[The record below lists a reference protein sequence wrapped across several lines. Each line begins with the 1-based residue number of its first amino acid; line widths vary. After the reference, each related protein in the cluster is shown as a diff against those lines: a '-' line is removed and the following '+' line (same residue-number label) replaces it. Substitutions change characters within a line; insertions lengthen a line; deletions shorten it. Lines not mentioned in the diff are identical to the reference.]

1 VKAEHHVCV
10 ARHRPV
16 GMMSAVM
23 AAVNGPGSAKTG
35 CHAWPLPLDATCA
48 SVARRMF
55 RESVADL
62 GLSGDVVHDG
72 VTMVS
77 ELAANTLH
85 AQGNVEFDGTRQRP
99 ITGSPEMWS
108 YVRYCPTG
116 YEVVCKV
123 FDSQRGWK
131 AGAPPDPAR
140 VTLESI
146 NGRGLKVVAELSGGR
161 WGHHLTRAR
170 LGRWKVQG
178 KAVWFAIPLPAAR
191 GASRLAGQPLTACQ
205 AAKELESLLVDRGVG
220 RGLVRSDE
228 SVADIAV
235 LSVRSDLTVW
245 CRGGAMSWTGP
256 DGSTQRRS
264 FVDLIEVAEQVV
276 RAHEELDHP
285 DGLPAVEI
293 PVTSHDDDP
302 QTTPAAEEKPS

>member
-1 VKAEHHVCV
+1 
-10 ARHRPV
+10 
-16 GMMSAVM
+16 MMSAVM
-23 AAVNGPGSAKTG
+23 AAGAAADNSPGSAKPV
-35 CHAWPLPLDATCA
+35 CQAWPLPLDPTCA
-48 SVARRMF
+48 SVARRLF

-85 AQGNVEFDGTRQRP
+85 AQGNVEFDGSRQRP
-99 ITGSPEMWS
+99 ITGQPELWS
-108 YVRYCPTG
+108 YVRCCPTG
-116 YEVVCKV
+116 YELVCKI

-146 NGRGLKVVAELSGGR
+146 NGRGLKVVSELSDGR

-178 KAVWFAIPLPAAR
+178 KVVWFALPVTEAR
-191 GASRLAGQPLTACQ
+191 GSSRLSSQPLTSCQ
-205 AAKELESLLVDRGVG
+205 AAKELETLLVDRGVG
-220 RGLVRSDE
+220 RKLVRSDE

-235 LSVRSDLTVW
+235 LSIRRDLTVW
-245 CRGGAMSWTGP
+245 CRSGMVSWRGT
-256 DGSTQRRS
+256 DKSQQRRPYT
-264 FVDLIEVAEQVV
+264 DLVEVAEQVV

-285 DGLPAVEI
+285 DDVAAIEI
-293 PVTSHDDDP
+293 PVLSGGNGSGGSGD
-302 QTTPAAEEKPS
+302 ARSANGSGPSV